1 MKKIVSLVLC
11 LSIIATAFLGVFH
24 VSAASEN
31 EITVRIDGQNVEF
44 DVPPLLMNNRTMVP
58 LRAIFEALG
67 ATVEWNA
74 DTRTVTSSKGNTT
87 IVLTI
92 NSPTMYVNGAE
103 VLLDSPACL
112 ANNRTFVPVR
122 AISEG
127 FGTVVDWDSN
137 TKTVM
142 ISSPVSENDKGNTA
156 DAKDEPIWYSAS
168 MYRVGTDIPAGDYY
182 AVVENSKRGGG
193 YYCKYSDS
201 TQDDIEDNGNFDSFT
216 FFRCYDGQYLELT
229 RCRITSIENA
239 PVYSTSSGIYGVG
252 TYRVGIDMPAGE
264 YKFIATKNNYD
275 GYYCVYNDI
284 TYDSI
289 DNNGIFENVAYYTV
303 KNGQYLRLDRCTAE
317 CVSETKNGNTATK
330 PDINHDKGSNTAN
343 TDRQSSYEKV
353 KSWLISNGVP
363 VSSGY
368 GTALTENGVTLG
380 IIYGTEDEL
389 ISFSF
394 LAESNADI
402 MLFVYEDKLPSAI
415 INDESGLIPTVI
427 VEYATSGVT
436 VYPDW
441 GPKDVTIKL
450 LNQCY
455 KTFDTFM
462 ELNGID
468 AKISDFGI
476 DY

>member
-74 DTRTVTSSKGNTT
+74 DARTVTSSKGNTT

-142 ISSPVSENDKGNTA
+142 ISSPVSENDKGNT
-156 DAKDEPIWYSAS
+156 E
-168 MYRVGTDIPAGDYY
+168 R
-182 AVVENSKRGGG
+182 
-193 YYCKYSDS
+193 
-201 TQDDIEDNGNFDSFT
+201 Q
-216 FFRCYDGQYLELT
+216 
-229 RCRITSIENA
+229 
-239 PVYSTSSGIYGVG
+239 
-252 TYRVGIDMPAGE
+252 
-264 YKFIATKNNYD
+264 IA
-275 GYYCVYNDI
+275 
-284 TYDSI
+284 
-289 DNNGIFENVAYYTV
+289 
-303 KNGQYLRLDRCTAE
+303 
-317 CVSETKNGNTATK
+317 
-330 PDINHDKGSNTAN
+330 
-343 TDRQSSYEKV
+343 YEKV
-353 KSWLISNGVP
+353 TSWLVSKGLQYKGAYCATDEVADDLWISLLYYDGLSNDSHEGLFFYCHWRSLEISASLMFFGEDATPMASIDDEKGILPTEYVFYYDSGMEFRIGD
-363 VSSGY
+363 VSSELND
-368 GTALTENGVTLG
+368 TKEKNG
-380 IIYGTEDEL
+380 IIEMLNAVYALFDEYMREVL
-389 ISFSF
+389 
-394 LAESNADI
+394 
-402 MLFVYEDKLPSAI
+402 
-415 INDESGLIPTVI
+415 GL
-427 VEYATSGVT
+427 
-436 VYPDW
+436 
-441 GPKDVTIKL
+441 DV
-450 LNQCY
+450 
-455 KTFDTFM
+455 
-462 ELNGID
+462 
-468 AKISDFGI
+468 KISDFGI